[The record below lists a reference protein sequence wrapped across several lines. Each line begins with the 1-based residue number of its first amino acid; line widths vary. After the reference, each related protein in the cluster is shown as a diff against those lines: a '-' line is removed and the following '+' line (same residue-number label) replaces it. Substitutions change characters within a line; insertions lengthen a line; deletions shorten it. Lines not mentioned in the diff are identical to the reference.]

1 MVDDHCMGHQG
12 GPVRG
17 AAQRGK
23 NAVSYEVG
31 SGQPYKVSCSLP
43 PMTAEKIVTAVRAM
57 NGSVAGMLV
66 ALIDRMEVDD
76 YGVPTWYEPPEEQ
89 QQELIA

>member
-1 MVDDHCMGHQG
+1 MGHQG

-31 SGQPYKVSCSLP
+31 SGKSYKVSCSLP
-43 PMTAEKIVTAVRAM
+43 PATAEKIVTAVRAM

-66 ALIDRMEVDD
+66 ALIERMEVDEQ
-76 YGVPTWYEPPEEQ
+76 GVPFWYEPPDEQ
-89 QQELIA
+89 QQQLIA